1 MREFFV
7 EEEQL
12 YLPPNRDLTAKF
24 CRQILSG
31 EKELI
36 EIYQIKQS
44 INVPQDSQI
53 KTSVLWEKVKNDP
66 LIKKHMPDYTKKQT
80 PAR

>member
-1 MREFFV
+1 VPGSFLKKVASSKKSMREFFV

-36 EIYQIKQS
+36 EIYQIKRS
-44 INVPQDSQI
+44 INVP
-53 KTSVLWEKVKNDP
+53 
-66 LIKKHMPDYTKKQT
+66 
-80 PAR
+80 

>member
-36 EIYQIKQS
+36 EIYQIKRS
-44 INVPQDSQI
+44 INVP
-53 KTSVLWEKVKNDP
+53 
-66 LIKKHMPDYTKKQT
+66 
-80 PAR
+80 